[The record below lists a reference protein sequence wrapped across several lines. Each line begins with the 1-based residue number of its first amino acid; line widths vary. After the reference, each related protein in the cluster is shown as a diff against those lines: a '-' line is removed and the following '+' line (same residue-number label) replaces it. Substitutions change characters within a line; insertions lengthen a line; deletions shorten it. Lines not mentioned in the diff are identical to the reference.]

1 MGEGESRLES
11 KLNAILAILVDRHLR
26 DTEIAR
32 PKDRSIDRLLT
43 DAGLTAKE
51 IAALLGKTERGVH
64 IQLQREASRKPP
76 RKGKT
81 DKSTEKQE

>member
-1 MGEGESRLES
+1 MGDGESRLES

-64 IQLQREASRKPP
+64 IQLQREASRKPS
-76 RKGKT
+76 RKSKT
-81 DKSTEKQE
+81 DTSTEIKE

>member
-32 PKDRSIDRLLT
+32 PKDR
-43 DAGLTAKE
+43 GLTAKE

>member
-1 MGEGESRLES
+1 MGDEDSRLES

-51 IAALLGKTERGVH
+51 IAALLGKTERGVY
-64 IQLQREASRKPP
+64 IQLQREASRKPS
-76 RKGKT
+76 RKNKT
-81 DKSTEKQE
+81 DTSTENKV